1 MAYTFNGQ
9 EMLTRIV
16 KYLILGLTIGLVA
29 YLLPNKSLNFSEVI
43 LLSLTAAAT
52 FSVLDLLSPAI
63 SVSALQGVGL
73 GVGFGLMP
81 FL

>member
-52 FSVLDLLSPAI
+52 FSILDLLAPAV